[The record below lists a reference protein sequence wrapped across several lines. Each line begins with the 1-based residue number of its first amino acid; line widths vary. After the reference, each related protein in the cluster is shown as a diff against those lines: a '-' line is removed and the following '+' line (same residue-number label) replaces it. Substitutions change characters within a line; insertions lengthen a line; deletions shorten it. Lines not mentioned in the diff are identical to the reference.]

1 MSNKVLITLGLTVLL
16 SGCSTIESV
25 KKYWPRDH
33 DPVMFDKLVQI
44 QIDIK
49 NVDCENQNWNAPLRK
64 TEELAVYTEWRDDP
78 QKDNM
83 NGLFE
88 HVKRM
93 NQGGSKVFCELGKKT
108 SQQRIEATKNA
119 WKGR

>member
-1 MSNKVLITLGLTVLL
+1 MIKPLGIITAVLL
-16 SGCSTIESV
+16 LAGCSSIDTV

-33 DPVMFDKLVQI
+33 DPVMFNKLVQI

-49 NVDCENQNWNAPLRK
+49 NVDCDNQNWTESLKK
-64 TEELAVYTEWRDDP
+64 TEELSVYTEWRGDP
-78 QKDNM
+78 QKDNIK
-83 NGLFE
+83 GLFE